1 MNVAVFPEMNGKPKE
16 KTNLED
22 DYRTSASFGEQCSVG
37 AAQITK
43 RGGAEKK
50 NEVWYEFS

>member
-1 MNVAVFPEMNGKPKE
+1 MNVAVFPEVDGKSKE
-16 KTNLED
+16 KSSPEG
-22 DYRTSASFGEQCSVG
+22 DYRISASYGGQSSVG
-37 AAQITK
+37 AAQITR